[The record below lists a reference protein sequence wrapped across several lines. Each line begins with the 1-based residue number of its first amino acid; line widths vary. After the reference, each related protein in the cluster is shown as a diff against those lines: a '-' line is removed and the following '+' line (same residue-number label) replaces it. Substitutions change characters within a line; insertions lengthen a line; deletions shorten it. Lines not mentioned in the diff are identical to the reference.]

1 MLLLHFLLC
10 QWISQ
15 CLHTKVTKTRPGG
28 DANDLGDE
36 AAWVSSVLFFFSF
49 LNPRHNRLM
58 QIKVKV
64 CSGIKALILV
74 RLCGCEWPVSVLQ

>member
-36 AAWVSSVLFFFSF
+36 AAWVSSF
-49 LNPRHNRLM
+49 LNPQHNRLM
-58 QIKVKV
+58 QIKVNV